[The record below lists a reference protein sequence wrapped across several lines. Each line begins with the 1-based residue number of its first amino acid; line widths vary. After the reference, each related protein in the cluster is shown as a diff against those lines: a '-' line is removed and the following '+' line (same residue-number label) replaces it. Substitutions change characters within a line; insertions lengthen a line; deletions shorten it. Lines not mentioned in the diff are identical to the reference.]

1 MVIFLVWHECSISL
15 RWACPGGR
23 SWTVASV
30 IRLFTAIL
38 ETSDNIF
45 IFVVIFW
52 SVDTPVNVTRIIFW
66 QLFAVVDDKQF
77 RDPIHGRS
85 PSQLSGG
92 CVCVRG
98 KRGMCIALIKE
109 PLLSSLYGA
118 FHCSHV
124 QWKGG
129 LVPAWQARALHYV
142 SVTSA
147 SIAGLS
153 GDPVSRLPER
163 EVVSA
168 GGSLASHAGKCC
180 CECIV
185 TQVF

>member
-1 MVIFLVWHECSISL
+1 MVIFLVWHECSFSL
-15 RWACPGGR
+15 RWACPRGR
-23 SWTVASV
+23 SWTVTSL
-30 IRLFTAIL
+30 IRLFTATL

-52 SVDTPVNVTRIIFW
+52 IVDACKCHTDNFW
-66 QLFAVVDDKQF
+66 QLFAIIDDKQF
-77 RDPIHGRS
+77 RDPIHGRR

-92 CVCVRG
+92 CVCVWG

-109 PLLSSLYGA
+109 PLLSSLCGA

-129 LVPAWQARALHYV
+129 LVPAWQARALRCG
-142 SVTSA
+142 SITSA

-168 GGSLASHAGKCC
+168 GGSLASHVGKCC
-180 CECIV
+180 CECFV